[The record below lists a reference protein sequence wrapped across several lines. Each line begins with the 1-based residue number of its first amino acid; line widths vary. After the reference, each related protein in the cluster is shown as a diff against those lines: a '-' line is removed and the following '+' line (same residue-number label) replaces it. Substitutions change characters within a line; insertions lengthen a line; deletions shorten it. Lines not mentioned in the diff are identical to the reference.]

1 MSALNKLCLRH
12 WQACG
17 WGACLLS
24 EIEVT
29 ACYCFHIWTGQW
41 VLFCFFKKR
50 IVWKC
55 WKRRT
60 SVSFICSFSTRNDTS
75 ANARFMQD
83 CMFCLLCKVSKK
95 WRLIFVV
102 ILLAGGESDWN
113 FRSKHLV
120 QSEFL
125 FQETYSRLH
134 ARCACS
140 SCYHGG
146 RRGFMRHA
154 CIPLWGCV
162 QICAWCAGRA
172 EISVRGFYYRKLW
185 HSAFNPP

>member
-1 MSALNKLCLRH
+1 MR
-12 WQACG
+12 
-17 WGACLLS
+17 
-24 EIEVT
+24 
-29 ACYCFHIWTGQW
+29 F
-41 VLFCFFKKR
+41 FCFFLN
-50 IVWKC
+50 VWKC
-55 WKRRT
+55 WERRA
-60 SVSFICSFSTRNDTS
+60 SVSFICSFSTCNDTS

-83 CMFCLLCKVSKK
+83 CMFRLLCKVSKK

-125 FQETYSRLH
+125 FHETYSRLR

-154 CIPLWGCV
+154 RVPLWGCV

-185 HSAFNPP
+185 HSAFNPPITLLYFTQQPLTSVKTNLLARSRSFLPTCPLFILLVQLTEK